1 MAETFADQDLMT
13 LRSIARGAGIADTD
27 RMPHDELVEML
38 RRAGLAEPAGRP
50 IDTSLAD
57 PGDPGTDEGVYHARG
72 VGRRESAGGAGAQ
85 TAAGGRADQPTRD
98 PAGLSGLPR
107 SDLRLGDESTGG
119 RAAEEAIGGRPGQR
133 RVADRAQD
141 ARGVQG
147 EDRDPARLS
156 GLPRSSLDL
165 GDESTGGRAAEEA
178 IGARPDESAT
188 EIDDR
193 TRR

>member
-1 MAETFADQDLMT
+1 MAETFADQDLTT
-13 LRSIARGAGIADTD
+13 LRSIARGAGIPDTD

-38 RRAGLAEPAGRP
+38 RRAGLAEPDGRP
-50 IDTSLAD
+50 VDTNLAEQGGA
-57 PGDPGTDEGVYHARG
+57 PTSGTYRAEG
-72 VGRRESAGGAGAQ
+72 VGRRESAGGSGAQ
-85 TAAGGRADQPTRD
+85 TAAAVDQPTQD

-107 SDLRLGDESTGG
+107 SSLDLGDESTGG
-119 RAAEEAIGGRPGQR
+119 RAAEEAVGAR
-133 RVADRAQD
+133 RGESVVDDRAQD

-147 EDRDPARLS
+147 ENQDPAGLS

-178 IGARPDESAT
+178 IGARPGESGT

-193 TRR
+193 TQR